1 MKSSMKF
8 RRGSEIMD
16 KVDEVIFEF
25 DPNMA
30 MRLNATLKQLDH
42 RTVILVVREDI
53 NVENLEL
60 VAAMVESNPHLDFKI
75 RIGEPIGWHALPHKV
90 GYFFHGKN
98 IKYFSSII
106 ARDFEQLADLI
117 AFRGTDIYIG
127 EGLGFDLRAV
137 KMVVP
142 EEIQIRVFPNIAQ
155 ATTDIVPYKKFF
167 IRPEDMELYEQYINV
182 YEFWEHPDIN
192 SDILYNVYFT
202 RKQWIGDLKDLIIDL
217 GSSLNNSLLTKYW
230 GERRA
235 NCEKVCFKGNPCQ
248 FCEQSLSLITIL
260 EINYKN
266 KQKESKQYDFYKRSY
281 NL

>member
-8 RRGSEIMD
+8 RRDSEIMD

-30 MRLNATLKQLDH
+30 MRLDATLKQLEP
-42 RTVILVVREDI
+42 RTVILTIQENI

-106 ARDFEQLADLI
+106 ARDFEQLADLV
-117 AFRGTDIYIG
+117 AFGGTDIYIG
-127 EGLGFDLRAV
+127 EALGFDLKAV

-155 ATTDIVPYKKFF
+155 ATADIVPYKKFF
-167 IRPEDMELYEQYINV
+167 IRPEDIDLYDNYIDV
-182 YEFWEHPDIN
+182 YEFWEHPEIN
-192 SDILYNVYFT
+192 SDILYDVYFT
-202 RKQWIGDLKDLIIDL
+202 RKTWIGDLKDLIIDL
-217 GSSLNNSLLTKYW
+217 GSSLTNGLLTTYW

-235 NCEKVCFKGNPCQ
+235 NCGKVCFKGVPCR

-260 EINYKN
+260 EIDYKN
-266 KQKESKQYDFYKRSY
+266 KQKEGK
-281 NL
+281 